1 MSTST
6 DVRRTGPKASEREDQ
21 GPTPGTAP
29 DKLGL
34 RAAFVLSALVAA
46 LMVVL
51 SASGLLIDDLY
62 PDGEWA
68 RQAFRGGDLVTLLL
82 AAPLLIGSLILSARG
97 SRRALTVWIAM
108 LGYSIYNYAY
118 GVFGAEFNDLFL
130 AHITIL
136 SMSVFAMALAV
147 RRVGFE
153 SGAWLGTSRM
163 PSWIGGFLVL
173 VGIAQGALWVVLVL
187 RFAFRGELLND
198 IPAEGQ
204 HLVFAVDLSLLVP
217 TLILAGVLL
226 FRRTLA
232 GLLMGTAVAM
242 FGAVYQVNLML
253 AGVFQAN
260 ADVPGVKPFPPEG
273 IFLTVAFV
281 TASAL
286 LLTLRSELEK

>member
-6 DVRRTGPKASEREDQ
+6 DVRRTGPNASEYPDQ
-21 GPTPGTAP
+21 GPSPGTP
-29 DKLGL
+29 PEKPGL

-46 LMVVL
+46 LTVVS
-51 SASGLLIDDLY
+51 SASGLLVDNLY

-68 RQAFRGGDLVTLLL
+68 HQAFRGGDLVTLLL
-82 AAPLLIGSLILSARG
+82 AVPLLIGSLILSARG
-97 SRRALTVWIAM
+97 SRRALMVWIAM

-118 GVFGAEFNDLFL
+118 AVFGAEFNDLFL
-130 AHITIL
+130 AHIAIL
-136 SMSVFAMALAV
+136 SIAIFAMALAV
-147 RRVGFE
+147 RHLGFQP
-153 SGAWLGTSRM
+153 GAGIGASRI
-163 PSWIGGFLVL
+163 PPWIGGFLVL
-173 VGIAQGALWVVLVL
+173 VGIAQGALWIVLVL
-187 RFAFRGELLND
+187 RFAFTGRLLND

-204 HLVFAVDLSLLVP
+204 HLVFALDLSLLVP

-226 FRRTLA
+226 FRRTVA
-232 GLLMGTAVAM
+232 GVFIGTAVAV
-242 FGAVYQVNLML
+242 FGAVYQLNLML

-286 LLTLRSELEK
+286 LLTRRSELDR